1 MKNIVILLW
10 LLLAANLGR
19 SQTGNVFLDRAYWK
33 TSPTVEEV
41 KQKIAEGNDPTAL
54 TSFNFDAVVYALL
67 ENAPV
72 GTIKYLL
79 SIDGNGVD
87 KITHDGRNYLM
98 WAAYSSNLELV
109 DELIKMGSDTKIV
122 DDHGYSLITFTAVAG
137 GKDHKLYDLIL
148 ANGGQ
153 INETNHDGANI
164 LHLLVPNIDD
174 LSELDYFVK
183 KGLDL
188 ESKDNLGNNLFNY
201 AAKMG
206 NIKIMDQLASKGMD
220 YKAFNK
226 EGANAMI
233 YASYGGRG
241 YTNPLAVYQF
251 LERKGVKANVVT
263 DNGATPLHSIAFRT
277 KDRAVFDFF
286 IEKGVDIN
294 QINTEG
300 NTAFLNAVNGN
311 NLEIAKYLF
320 PKISDINLQNKDGYS
335 ALTYT
340 IINKQ
345 QDFFDFLILKGAD
358 ATLIDKNGNNL
369 AYHVFKSYDPE
380 KSEQFLKTLKT
391 KGVDLAQIQRNGNT
405 LFHLAVGES
414 LEALLPKAKELGVD
428 INKKNV
434 DGLTPLHL
442 AAMKAKDDTILK
454 WLLSNGA
461 DKGALTD
468 FGESAFELA
477 SENELL
483 AKTGTGLKFLEN

>member
-1 MKNIVILLW
+1 M
-10 LLLAANLGR
+10 
-19 SQTGNVFLDRAYWK
+19 
-33 TSPTVEEV
+33 
-41 KQKIAEGNDPTAL
+41 
-54 TSFNFDAVVYALL
+54 
-67 ENAPV
+67 
-72 GTIKYLL
+72 
-79 SIDGNGVD
+79 
-87 KITHDGRNYLM
+87 
-98 WAAYSSNLELV
+98 
-109 DELIKMGSDTKIV
+109 
-122 DDHGYSLITFTAVAG
+122 
-137 GKDHKLYDLIL
+137 
-148 ANGGQ
+148 
-153 INETNHDGANI
+153 GANI

-241 YTNPLAVYQF
+241 YTNPLAVYQY

-277 KDRAVFDFF
+277 KDQAVFDFF

-320 PKISDINLQNKDGYS
+320 PKVSDINLQNKDGYS

-369 AYHVFKSYDPE
+369 AYHVFKSYDP
-380 KSEQFLKTLKT
+380 
-391 KGVDLAQIQRNGNT
+391 
-405 LFHLAVGES
+405 
-414 LEALLPKAKELGVD
+414 
-428 INKKNV
+428 
-434 DGLTPLHL
+434 
-442 AAMKAKDDTILK
+442 
-454 WLLSNGA
+454 
-461 DKGALTD
+461 
-468 FGESAFELA
+468 
-477 SENELL
+477 
-483 AKTGTGLKFLEN
+483 

>member
-241 YTNPLAVYQF
+241 YTNPLAFYQF

-277 KDRAVFDFF
+277 KDRAVFYFF
-286 IEKGVDIN
+286 IEK
-294 QINTEG
+294 
-300 NTAFLNAVNGN
+300 
-311 NLEIAKYLF
+311 
-320 PKISDINLQNKDGYS
+320 
-335 ALTYT
+335 
-340 IINKQ
+340 
-345 QDFFDFLILKGAD
+345 
-358 ATLIDKNGNNL
+358 
-369 AYHVFKSYDPE
+369 
-380 KSEQFLKTLKT
+380 
-391 KGVDLAQIQRNGNT
+391 
-405 LFHLAVGES
+405 
-414 LEALLPKAKELGVD
+414 
-428 INKKNV
+428 
-434 DGLTPLHL
+434 
-442 AAMKAKDDTILK
+442 
-454 WLLSNGA
+454 
-461 DKGALTD
+461 
-468 FGESAFELA
+468 
-477 SENELL
+477 
-483 AKTGTGLKFLEN
+483 